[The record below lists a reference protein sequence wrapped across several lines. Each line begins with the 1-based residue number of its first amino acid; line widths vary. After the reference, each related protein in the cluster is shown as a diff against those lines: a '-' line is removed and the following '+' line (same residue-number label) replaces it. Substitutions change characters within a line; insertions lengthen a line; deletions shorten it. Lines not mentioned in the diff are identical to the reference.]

1 MKGFS
6 SAMALMVVVLCASST
21 VQIGAAAP
29 AAATSVGKVK
39 ADDWGTIRGQVVF
52 GGSVLPQPK
61 QLDVNKD
68 QDHCLEKGPLFTE
81 ELVVNP
87 ETKGVRYAVAFLKAP
102 KGETLP
108 IHPSLKEP
116 SPKEAILDQPRCAFV
131 PHLLAMRS
139 DQTLVAKNPAPVPH
153 NVVITG
159 FTNTYNRQIPSK
171 KSETFTLEPEDRA
184 IALSCG
190 AHPWMKGFLWVFDHP
205 YFAVTDADGKFE
217 IKNAP
222 AGERSLVLWH
232 EKVGWLDPKSGKNGK
247 KIVVKAGEVTDLG
260 KFELKPE

>member
-1 MKGFS
+1 MKWFS
-6 SAMALMVVVLCASST
+6 AATALMLVALCSSFT
-21 VQIGAAAP
+21 VQIGAAP
-29 AAATSVGKVK
+29 LAAANVGKVK
-39 ADDWGTIRGQVVF
+39 ADEWGTIRGQVVF
-52 GGSVLPQPK
+52 AGATMPQPK

-68 QDHCLEKGPLFTE
+68 QDHCLEKGPLFSE

-87 ETKGVRYAVAFLKAP
+87 ANKGVRYAVVFLKAP

-116 SPKEAILDQPRCAFV
+116 NPQEAVLDQPRCAFV
-131 PHLLAMRS
+131 PHILAMRN
-139 DQTLVAKNPAPVPH
+139 DQKLVAKNPAPIAH

-159 FTNTYNRQIPSK
+159 FTNSYNRQIPSN

-184 IALSCG
+184 IKLSCG
-190 AHPWMKGFLWVFDHP
+190 AHPWMQGFLWVFDHP
-205 YFAVTDADGKFE
+205 YFAVTDVDGKFE

-232 EKVGWLDPKSGKNGK
+232 EKVGWLDPKTGKNGK
-247 KIVVKAGEVTDLG
+247 KIEIKAGEVTDLG